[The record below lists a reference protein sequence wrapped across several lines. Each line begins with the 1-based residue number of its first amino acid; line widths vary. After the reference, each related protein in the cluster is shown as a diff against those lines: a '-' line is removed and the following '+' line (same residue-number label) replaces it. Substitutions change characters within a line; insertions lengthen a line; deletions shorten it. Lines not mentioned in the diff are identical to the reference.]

1 MRRLQEGPKMS
12 SNRKRVVTWPVLVA
26 MLASPLLMNCGSLP
40 GAGCKGD
47 FKDPSSIAK
56 LSFGLSADVEGKVK
70 AALEAV
76 ANVQA
81 LAVSLE
87 ADVQTACMGLAKDL
101 GAKDD
106 ELKAAGKDTAK
117 LCDLAVKMIGTAKAE
132 AKAAGKLTISAAPPV
147 CGVSVDAAAECAAS
161 CDASVKGGSAEV
173 KCEGGEMSGAC
184 DAECSG
190 SCDVSAGG
198 ACEGTCEGSFSGTCE
213 GDCEGTCDGADAKGK
228 CAGKCEGTC
237 KGTAKG
243 TCKGSCKLAAKA
255 KCSGTCSGSCSV
267 KFKEPKCSGNIV
279 MPKVKAECKGQCDAK
294 LDAKVTCSP
303 PAVKITFSGDAKAG
317 AKLGAALEKN
327 LPLLLKVVKGMAV
340 KATAA
345 VAKVGKAVAD
355 VKGALNGQALL
366 KAGGCLVAG
375 LKAQVAA
382 SASINVSVKAS
393 ASASGSASSGLSRAP
408 LSNDRACSVTRWNEK
423 ATPSGVA
430 FFFAP
435 APTSALGGARLPI
448 SMDLRRGG
456 CADTS
461 P

>member
-1 MRRLQEGPKMS
+1 MS

-56 LSFGLSADVEGKVK
+56 LSFGLSADVEGKIK
-70 AALEAV
+70 GALEAV

-87 ADVQTACMGLAKDL
+87 ADVQTACTGLAKDL

-106 ELKAAGKDTAK
+106 ELKAAGKDTGK
-117 LCDLAVKMIGTAKAE
+117 LCDLAIKYLGTAKAE
-132 AKAAGKLTISAAPPV
+132 AKAAGKMTISAAPPV
-147 CGVSVDAAAECAAS
+147 CGVSIDAAAECAGS
-161 CDASVKGGSAEV
+161 CDASVKGGGAEV

-198 ACEGTCEGSFSGTCE
+198 ECSGACEGSFSGTCD
-213 GDCEGTCDGADAKGK
+213 GDCEGQCDGKDAKGK
-228 CAGKCEGTC
+228 CAGKCDGKC
-237 KGTAKG
+237 AGGGKGQ
-243 TCKGSCKLAAKA
+243 CKGSCKLAAKA
-255 KCSGTCSGSCSV
+255 KCGGTCSGSCSV
-267 KFKEPKCSGNIV
+267 KFKEPKCSGKLE
-279 MPKVKAECKGQCDAK
+279 MPKVKAECKASCDAK

-303 PAVKITFSGDAKAG
+303 PAVKITFSGGADAKAG
-317 AKLGAALEKN
+317 TKLIAALEKN
-327 LPLLLKVVKGMAV
+327 LPLLIKVVKGMAV

-345 VAKVGKAVAD
+345 VAKVAKAVAD

-366 KAGGCLVAG
+366 KAGGCLAAG

-393 ASASGSASSGLSRAP
+393 ASASGSASSGLSRHPDARRETGVGTHREAP
-408 LSNDRACSVTRWNEK
+408 
-423 ATPSGVA
+423 P
-430 FFFAP
+430 P
-435 APTSALGGARLPI
+435 GGAFLSFHGP
-448 SMDLRRGG
+448 RRANSVDRGLG
-456 CADTS
+456 W
-461 P
+461 